1 MDSDNTGCRSV
12 NGHSSVP
19 TLCVG
24 ASRTGWPRGGQR
36 VAWRQGKDTGRDFRM
51 DILSGIY
58 ILPPGEEETVTVIT
72 MRYFSVSGSF
82 LPDVSTRVRLSK

>member
-12 NGHSSVP
+12 NGHFLQSNSSVL

-24 ASRTGWPRGGQR
+24 ASRSGWPRGGQR
-36 VAWRQGKDTGRDFRM
+36 VVWRQGKDTGRDFRM

-58 ILPPGEEETVTVIT
+58 ILPQGEEETVTVIT
-72 MRYFSVSGSF
+72 
-82 LPDVSTRVRLSK
+82 TR